1 MDSSPGISA
10 WMEPISRLVS
20 GAPFALYPN
29 RMAEADEIGGDPL
42 QVGRKRLRYRSWHR
56 GTREADLLLGRFAD
70 AHLAAMDEAQLGRF
84 AALLDVSDPDLVD
97 WLTGRLPRPAGH
109 DNDVAVLLCRFTE
122 AAARIA

>member
-1 MDSSPGISA
+1 
-10 WMEPISRLVS
+10 MEPISFLVS
-20 GAPFALYPN
+20 GEAVALYPN
-29 RMAEADEIGGDPL
+29 RMVEADEIGDPL
-42 QVGRKRLRYRSWHR
+42 QVGRKPLRYRSWHR
-56 GTREADLLLGRFAD
+56 GTREADMLLGRFAD

>member
-1 MDSSPGISA
+1 
-10 WMEPISRLVS
+10 MEPISRLVS

-70 AHLAAMDEAQLGRF
+70 AHLAGMDEAQLARF
-84 AALLDVSDPDLVD
+84 AALLDVPDPDLVD

-109 DNDVAVLLCRFTE
+109 DNDVAALLSRFTE

>member
-1 MDSSPGISA
+1 
-10 WMEPISRLVS
+10 MEPISRLVS

-42 QVGRKRLRYRSWHR
+42 RIRRKRLRYRSWHR

-70 AHLAAMDEAQLGRF
+70 AHLAGMDEAQLARF
-84 AALLDVSDPDLVD
+84 AALLDVPDPDLVD

-109 DNDVAVLLCRFTE
+109 DNDVAALLSRFTE